1 MEKEEKEP
9 INGKGMTTFNF
20 RAEVWW
26 RVEHA
31 SSITVVYFS
40 SHLCKPAHEILQ
52 VSWSASFLLLVQAQ
66 KHLPL
71 LLQMKNKY
79 LTGGRHKRTTIWM
92 TFSSLK
98 CNRMLKIS
106 DCTHCPQWKGQQRN
120 QKPWPYSSSQV
131 KNKKAFWFNY
141 PCLKVS

>member
-1 MEKEEKEP
+1 MEKEES

-52 VSWSASFLLLVQAQ
+52 VTWSASFLLLVQAQ

-98 CNRMLKIS
+98 CNQMLKN
-106 DCTHCPQWKGQQRN
+106 PQNNLSFPCKVLT
-120 QKPWPYSSSQV
+120 QKASQWRWH
-131 KNKKAFWFNY
+131 KYHKI
-141 PCLKVS
+141 L